1 MLLKLSSLGIVL
13 LNVSTLFV
21 VSHVKSAKVSLNRS

>member
-1 MLLKLSSLGIVL
+1 MLLKLSSLLVIL

-21 VSHVKSAKVSLNRS
+21 VSHVKSAKVSPE